1 MNDNRATTSV
11 LAPPRT
17 IRVLMVTDGEAS
29 FDRADF
35 GLATVVDVL
44 EAPALPWARVEV
56 TKAHRERNLPALS
69 ADLPAFRFD
78 RHDLSAYDQIW
89 MFAVARG
96 GRPPLEET
104 ELRAV
109 AEFMDGGGGVFATGD
124 HEDLGVSMCGGVPRV
139 RSMRKWHWPDPG
151 PNGEPVAPSID
162 GPDRRDTLSEGHD
175 PLFQLNDQSDDVPQV
190 VTPRM
195 YATSDS
201 PRWAHQAHP
210 HPLLCG
216 PRGPIRVLPDHP
228 HEGECYVPDDLGRT
242 FTFDGYDTAE
252 YPGGLAP
259 EVVAWSTIAARPAE
273 LDPRKGR
280 LNARTSGAVGA
291 YDGHRAGVGRVAVD
305 ATWHHFFNVNLVGDP
320 TVPQDPVKSVGFA
333 ASAAGLAAF
342 EEIKTYYRNIAVWLA
357 RPATQED
364 MWWRAVWAARWH
376 HRVSMDLRPGS
387 LGAPDLP
394 ELLRIGAE
402 VREVLAATATRADA
416 LQWAGRF
423 GVGAVDARLWE
434 ELRPSLDPWLP
445 RAGDEQPGH
454 LPNLVSSLLPEL
466 VLDAV
471 LGAVVHA
478 VAAEFPEPTEQA
490 RERVAG
496 VDWAAVVRP
505 ALGRALEAVAGQVA
519 RTDEV
524 LRSVGTTLAAAGG
537 RERG

>member
-1 MNDNRATTSV
+1 MNDNRPTSV
-11 LAPPRT
+11 LPEPRT

-35 GLATVVDVL
+35 GLATLVDVL
-44 EAPALPWARVEV
+44 EKPVLPWARIEV

-69 ADLPAFRFD
+69 AEIPLFRFD
-78 RHDLSAYDQIW
+78 RHDLSVYDQIW
-89 MFAVARG
+89 LFGVARSA
-96 GRPPLEET
+96 RPPLEEG
-104 ELRAV
+104 ELRAL

-124 HEDLGVSMCGGVPRV
+124 HEDLGVSMCGAVPRV
-139 RSMRKWHWPDPG
+139 RNMRKWHWPQPG
-151 PNGEPVAPSID
+151 PNGEPVAPSVD
-162 GPDRRDTLSEGHD
+162 GPDRNDTLSEGHD
-175 PLFQLNDQSDDVPQV
+175 PLFQLNDQSDDLPQV
-190 VTPRM
+190 VTPRL

-201 PRWAHQAHP
+201 PRWAHQAYP

-228 HEGECYVPDDLGRT
+228 HEGECYVPDDLGAT
-242 FTFDGYDTAE
+242 FTFAGYRVTE
-252 YPGGLAP
+252 YPQGVAP
-259 EVVAWSTIAARPAE
+259 EVVAWSTIRARPAE

-280 LNARTSGAVGA
+280 LNAQTFGAVGA

-320 TVPQDPVKSVGFA
+320 TVPHDPVKSVGFA
-333 ASAAGLAAF
+333 ASAAGRAAY
-342 EEIKTYYRNIAVWLA
+342 EEIQGYYRNIAVWLA
-357 RPATQED
+357 RPATQEA

-376 HRVSMDLRPGS
+376 HRLSMDLRPGS
-387 LGAPDLP
+387 LGEPDLA

-402 VREVLAATATRADA
+402 AREVLGATVTRADT

-423 GVGAVDARLWE
+423 GVGAVDAGLWE
-434 ELRPSLDPWLP
+434 ALRPSLDPWLP
-445 RAGDEQPGH
+445 RSGEEQPGH
-454 LPNLVSSLLPEL
+454 LPNLVASLLPEL

-490 RERVAG
+490 RERAAG
-496 VDWAAVVRP
+496 LDWAAVVRP

-524 LRSVGTTLAAAGG
+524 LRSVGTTLASARGSGG
-537 RERG
+537 